1 MADNPFLFLGNN
13 QPQES
18 KRARAY
24 REDNRLINIRRSN
37 QVISAINGNNVITL
51 VDQKGKGVVRSIKVV
66 TDNPYI
72 EMILEIDD
80 YRVDGIYAAELMYN
94 GDTIKSDYEVY
105 SSPDGNPGTGYT
117 LNYTPMGGET
127 FEKRFRVT
135 LRNRIPPH
143 VIFGFTKSYVP
154 GNGLPIPENL
164 GFNGGSFWSSGAQ
177 PKIANLNFEPGIVQ
191 DSSLIKLP
199 SFENAAAAFAA
210 STTSPM
216 YEATWP
222 NPAIRNDPGA
232 RRGIHHP
239 YVGIAGKP
247 TFTIQKL
254 IIIPSNGQNMDE
266 FHTAFF
272 NPRLP
277 IDDTVSQRII
287 IANHGDHQKVGHL
300 HSFDPGARLFIKDNN
315 GRFYFPGEMTSVPLM
330 TDPIETDIAATDIE
344 AGRIYR
350 ITTSGT
356 TSFTSIGSSSNSA
369 GTKFTASGPG
379 TGTGTV
385 QTAEVTDAGTDVT
398 TEYHGTVT
406 LTGTTTQVKGL
417 SIDVRPGMQQKQP
430 PIPIPHN
437 QPVVGASAGAFL
449 TSSQHGHLCGET
461 ANLAGNIETS
471 GNRNGAA
478 GHVTTQAEID
488 PHVLL
493 MRADIKYKLEVS
505 YDG

>member
-18 KRARAY
+18 KRARAF
-24 REDNRLINIRRSN
+24 REDNRVINIRRSN
-37 QVISAINGNNVITL
+37 QIISAINGNNVVNL
-51 VDQKGKGVVRSIKVV
+51 VDQKGKGVVRSVKVV

-94 GDTIKSDYEVY
+94 GDTVKSDYEVY
-105 SSPDGNPGTGYT
+105 STNGGNPGTGYV

-143 VIFGFTKSYVP
+143 VIFGYTKSYVP

-164 GFNGGSFWSSGAQ
+164 GFNAGSFWSSGAQ
-177 PKIANLNFEPGIVQ
+177 PKVANLNFDVGVFQDDSGI
-191 DSSLIKLP
+191 SLP
-199 SFENAAAAFAA
+199 NFESAAAAFAT

-247 TFTIQKL
+247 TFTVQRL
-254 IIIPSNGQNMDE
+254 IITPSNGGNMDE

-272 NPRLP
+272 DPRLP
-277 IDDTVSQRII
+277 SGDNVAQQIV
-287 IANHGDHQKVGHL
+287 IANIGDNAKAGHL
-300 HSFDPGARLFIKDNN
+300 HTFAAGARLFIKDNN
-315 GRFYFPGEMTSVPLM
+315 GRFYFPGELTSVP
-330 TDPIETDIAATDIE
+330 TAGTIEIGTAATDIE
-344 AGRIYR
+344 AGKIYR
-350 ITTSGT
+350 ITTAGT
-356 TSFTSIGSSSNSA
+356 TNFTLIGSASNTVGA
-369 GTKFTASGPG
+369 KFTATGPG

-385 QTAEVTDAGTDVT
+385 QLAEITDTGTAIP
-398 TEYHGTVT
+398 TEYHGAVT
-406 LTGTTTQVKGL
+406 RTGSFTQHNGVRF
-417 SIDVRPGMQQKQP
+417 DVTPGMQQKQP
-430 PIPIPHN
+430 PIAIPHN
-437 QPVVGASAGAFL
+437 QVITAASAGGYL
-449 TSSQHGHLCGET
+449 TTALQGHLCGDT
-461 ANLAGNIETS
+461 NVGAGSIASAGNK
-471 GNRNGAA
+471 NGAA
-478 GHVTTQAEID
+478 GHVTTQAEVD

-493 MRADIKYKLEVS
+493 MRADVKYKLEVS

>member
-37 QVISAINGNNVITL
+37 QVSSAINGNNVITL
-51 VDQKGKGVVRSIKVV
+51 VDQKVKGVVRSIKVV

-94 GDTIKSDYEVY
+94 GDTLKSDYEVY
-105 SSPDGNPGTGYT
+105 SSPDGNPGIGYT
-117 LNYTPMGGET
+117 LNYTPMYGET

-143 VIFGFTKSYVP
+143 SILGLTKSYVP

-177 PKIANLNFEPGIVQ
+177 PKIANLNLELGIFQDDSGIALPNFE
-191 DSSLIKLP
+191 D
-199 SFENAAAAFAA
+199 EAAAFAA

-222 NPAIRNDPGA
+222 NPAVRNDPGA

-247 TFTIQKL
+247 TFTVQRL
-254 IIIPSNGQNMDE
+254 IIGPTNGGNMDE

-272 NPRLP
+272 DPRLP
-277 IDDTVSQRII
+277 DTSGGNNIVEQRIV
-287 IANHGDHQKVGHL
+287 IANIGDNPKAGHL
-300 HSFDPGARLFIKDNN
+300 HTFEAGARLFIKDND
-315 GRFYFPGEMTSVPLM
+315 GRFYFPGEIVSVP
-330 TDPIETDIAATDIE
+330 T
-344 AGRIYR
+344 
-350 ITTSGT
+350 
-356 TSFTSIGSSSNSA
+356 A
-369 GTKFTASGPG
+369 GTIDPSSVSFVTD
-379 TGTGTV
+379 TGT
-385 QTAEVTDAGTDVT
+385 AIP
-398 TEYHGTVT
+398 TEYHGAVT
-406 LTGTTTQVKGL
+406 RTGSFTQHNG
-417 SIDVRPGMQQKQP
+417 VRFQVTPGMQQKQP
-430 PIPIPHN
+430 PIAIPHN
-437 QPVVGASAGAFL
+437 QVITAGTLAGYL
-449 TSSQHGHLCGET
+449 TSALQGHLCGET
-461 ANLAGNIETS
+461 STHPSRLITTS

>member
-37 QVISAINGNNVITL
+37 QIISAINGNNVITL

-105 SSPDGNPGTGYT
+105 SSPDGNPGIGYT

-143 VIFGFTKSYVP
+143 EIFGFTKSYVP

-164 GFNGGSFWSSGAQ
+164 GFNAGSFWSSGAQ
-177 PKIANLNFEPGIVQ
+177 PKIANLNFDVGIFQ
-191 DSSLIKLP
+191 DDTGIRLP
-199 SFENAAAAFAA
+199 NFENAAAAFAT

-247 TFTIQKL
+247 TFTIQRL
-254 IIIPSNGQNMDE
+254 VIASSNGGNRDE

-272 NPRLP
+272 DPRLP
-277 IDDTVSQRII
+277 ADDSVSQRII
-287 IANHGDHQKVGHL
+287 IANQGDAQKAGHV
-300 HSFDPGARLFIKDNN
+300 HTFKVGARLFIKDND
-315 GRFYFPGEMTSVPLM
+315 GRFYFPGVIDEIPDGGSANPSSPTFVS
-330 TDPIETDIAATDIE
+330 DP
-344 AGRIYR
+344 
-350 ITTSGT
+350 
-356 TSFTSIGSSSNSA
+356 
-369 GTKFTASGPG
+369 
-379 TGTGTV
+379 
-385 QTAEVTDAGTDVT
+385 GTDVP
-398 TEYHGTVT
+398 TEYHGTVS
-406 LTGTTTQVKGL
+406 LTTSVTTQIKGVKFQV
-417 SIDVRPGMQQKQP
+417 IPGMQQKQP
-430 PIPIPHN
+430 PIAIPHN
-437 QPVVGASAGAFL
+437 QVLAAGSLAGFL
-449 TSSQHGHLCGET
+449 TTAKPGHLCGET
-461 ANLAGNIETS
+461 GDLAGNIATS

-478 GHVTTQAEID
+478 GHVTAQAEID

>member
-18 KRARAY
+18 KRARAF
-24 REDNRLINIRRSN
+24 REDNRVINIRRSN
-37 QVISAINGNNVITL
+37 QIISAMNGNNVVNL
-51 VDQKGKGVVRSIKVV
+51 VDQKGKGVVRSVKVV

-94 GDTIKSDYEVY
+94 GDTVKSDYEVY
-105 SSPDGNPGTGYT
+105 STNGGNPGTGYV

-143 VIFGFTKSYVP
+143 AVLGLTKSYVP

-164 GFNGGSFWSSGAQ
+164 GFNAGSFWSSGAQ
-177 PKIANLNFEPGIVQ
+177 PKVANLNFDVGVFQDDSGI
-191 DSSLIKLP
+191 SLP
-199 SFENAAAAFAA
+199 NFENAAAAFAT

-247 TFTIQKL
+247 TFTIKQL
-254 IIIPSNGQNMDE
+254 IIGPSNGGNMDE

-272 NPRLP
+272 DPRLP
-277 IDDTVSQRII
+277 SGDTVSQQIV
-287 IANHGDHQKVGHL
+287 IANQGDNAKAGHL
-300 HSFDPGARLFIKDNN
+300 HTFAAGARLFIKDNN
-315 GRFYFPGEMTSVPLM
+315 GRFYFPGEITAIPDGGTIDPSSV
-330 TDPIETDIAATDIE
+330 
-344 AGRIYR
+344 
-350 ITTSGT
+350 
-356 TSFTSIGSSSNSA
+356 SFVSAA
-369 GTKFTASGPG
+369 GTAIP
-379 TGTGTV
+379 
-385 QTAEVTDAGTDVT
+385 
-398 TEYHGTVT
+398 TEYHGTVS
-406 LTGTTTQVKGL
+406 LTGSLTTQHKGI
-417 SIDVRPGMQQKQP
+417 SITVQPGMQQKQP

-437 QPVVGASAGAFL
+437 QVITAGSLAGYL
-449 TSSQHGHLCGET
+449 TSALQGHLCGDT
-461 ANLAGNIETS
+461 NVGAGSIAS
-471 GNRNGAA
+471 AGNRNGAA
-478 GHVTTQAEID
+478 GHVTTQAEVD

-493 MRADIKYKLEVS
+493 MRADVKYKLEVS